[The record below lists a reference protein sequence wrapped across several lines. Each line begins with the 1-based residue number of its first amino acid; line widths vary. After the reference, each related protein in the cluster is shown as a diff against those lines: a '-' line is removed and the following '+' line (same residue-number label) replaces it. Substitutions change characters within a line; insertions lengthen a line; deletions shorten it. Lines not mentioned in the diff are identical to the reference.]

1 MRHGKLQRFGGQNVY
16 EICGGGKRFN
26 PIGSEHT
33 PLEQQRAN
41 DIINGTNNALSFT
54 VLGGSGGTRHTKMNS
69 MSKEEC
75 AGTRVVEL
83 VAVVALNCLNGGAVL
98 GGHMSKEISKS

>member
-1 MRHGKLQRFGGQNVY
+1 M
-16 EICGGGKRFN
+16 
-26 PIGSEHT
+26 
-33 PLEQQRAN
+33 EQQRVN

-54 VLGGSGGTRHTKMNS
+54 ILGRSVGTQHTKMNS

-83 VAVVALNCLNGGAVL
+83 AAVVALDRLDSGAIL
-98 GGHMSKEISKS
+98 GGHMSKKVSECRKCVRLKA